1 MGTEGRGFDP
11 LHPDI
16 LLEFSSMEIIE
27 LTEAE
32 AQDQLEDMLDACE
45 TGQVYT
51 IVMEDG
57 RKVMMVPADPSKIGI
72 PEDDYSFLYD
82 HDDAT

>member
-1 MGTEGRGFDP
+1 
-11 LHPDI
+11 
-16 LLEFSSMEIIE
+16 MEIIE

-32 AQDQLEDMLDACE
+32 AQEQLDDMLDACE

-72 PEDDYSFLYD
+72 SEDDYSFLYD